1 VLRISIADDSNRGIR
16 LMVEGWLT
24 GPWVN
29 ELRTQSEQALG
40 EAKSLTLDLGKLWF
54 VDPQGAALL
63 RELANRNVAQVNCST
78 FIREQLKETTL

>member
-1 VLRISIADDSNRGIR
+1 MLRISIADDSQQAIR
-16 LMVEGWLT
+16 LTVEGWLT
-24 GPWVN
+24 GPWVD
-29 ELRTQSEQALG
+29 ELRNQSEQALS

-63 RELANRNVAQVNCST
+63 RELAKRHVAQVNCST